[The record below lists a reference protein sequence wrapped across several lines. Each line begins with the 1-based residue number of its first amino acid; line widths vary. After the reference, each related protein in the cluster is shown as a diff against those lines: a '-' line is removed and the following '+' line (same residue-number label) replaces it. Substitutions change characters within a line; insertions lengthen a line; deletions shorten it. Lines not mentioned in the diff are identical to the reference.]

1 MKSACEKWRE
11 PLLEAALSGKMRA
24 ELADHVRTCPH
35 CAAEW
40 KVLEARAGRLAEL
53 LPMVVQGTEP
63 SPEFRAKVIAAAGTT
78 TVQTARRSWRMLVL
92 AGAVAA
98 ALVVLVVGN
107 FAKRNASRGLSPEEL
122 ATAQKLVEW
131 QAPSDA
137 LLATPGQ
144 EMLRTVP
151 KFGQSF
157 LHVPKK
163 NNREE

>member
-1 MKSACEKWRE
+1 M
-11 PLLEAALSGKMRA
+11 LEAALSGEMQT
-24 ELADHVRTCPH
+24 ELADHVRTCPN
-35 CAAEW
+35 CAAARTA
-40 KVLEARAGRLAEL
+40 LEARAGRLAEL
-53 LPMVVQGTEP
+53 LPMVAQGAEP

-78 TVQTARRSWRMLVL
+78 TVKTARRSWRMLVL

-107 FAKRNASRGLSPEEL
+107 FAKRSASRGLSPEEL

-157 LHVPKK
+157 LDVPKK